1 MIKENTLVTAIGS
14 MSSASVIERLK
25 ANYRVIGT
33 SIYDRNWIAESIL
46 VDAYYKISPA
56 KDELDYIYEIT
67 EIIKQERI
75 QYIIPLTDVEVD
87 VLNKN
92 RETIEQLNCV
102 ICMSDRNTIEIC
114 RDKERIEKYLTIENC
129 VKCIPTISKK
139 EAIINDIFP
148 CIYKPKRG
156 RSSEGIVIIHDK
168 EYLDFVSKRVTCEY
182 LLQPYIGGDVVCV
195 DLIRQKMSN
204 LSMLV
209 SRKELLRTKNGAGIS
224 VHVFCDKGLNEIC
237 NVAAEALDINGC
249 VNFEFIQTDN
259 GDYYFMECNP
269 RFSGGINFSMMSS
282 GYDFINNHVNCFG
295 KGCKIDVPVNYG
307 EMYIAKRYV
316 EYEL

>member
-1 MIKENTLVTAIGS
+1 MIKESVLVTAIGS

-25 ANYRVIGT
+25 DKYRVVGT
-33 SIYDRNWIAESIL
+33 SIYERNWISESVL
-46 VDAYYKISPA
+46 VDAFYKISPA
-56 KDELDYIYEIT
+56 KDESDYIYEII
-67 EIIKQERI
+67 EIIKREGI

-87 VLNKN
+87 VMNKN
-92 RETIEQLNCV
+92 RASIEQLDCI
-102 ICMSDRNTIEIC
+102 ICISGENTIDIC
-114 RDKERIEKYLTIENC
+114 RDKERIEKHLKLKTD
-129 VKCIPTISKK
+129 VKCIPTISK
-139 EAIINDIFP
+139 EEVIINNIFP
-148 CIYKPKRG
+148 CILKPKRG
-156 RSSEGIVIIHDK
+156 RSSEGIEIINDK

-295 KGCKIDVPVNYG
+295 KGCKIDAPVNYG